1 MCVCAYAYI
10 YVMCAYAWCVCVSM
24 CIWCVCMFVC
34 FVCVGMCV
42 YGCVMGGRQ
51 EDILSTQGQTVLREA
66 LPTQSWPKIE
76 KRTHHESH
84 HILTPFCLL
93 LFFSVTE
100 GSVTV
105 KYLGKIIPVAAKSCC
120 M

>member
-1 MCVCAYAYI
+1 M
-10 YVMCAYAWCVCVSM
+10 YVCVCVCLYIRDVCACM
-24 CIWCVCMFVC
+24 VCVCIYVYLVCVYVC

-42 YGCVMGGRQ
+42 YGCVLGGRQ
-51 EDILSTQGQTVLREA
+51 EDILSTLGQTVLREA
-66 LPTQSWPKIE
+66 LPTQPWPKIE

-105 KYLGKIIPVAAKSCC
+105 KIIPVAAKSCC